1 MSFTCGETYCNLYLY
16 NLGSVSVKQSAVL
29 NICVLSIVYSRSH
42 DPGRVHNGPIK
53 GTNTRVTPLRSQLSQ
68 LSCAQGRDIHQ
79 VDWQRTRSQSRSSI
93 HVR

>member
-1 MSFTCGETYCNLYLY
+1 MY

-68 LSCAQGRDIHQ
+68 LSCAHGRDIHEMQ
-79 VDWQRTRSQSRSSI
+79 EHFSLRFGHHRQMWVLYQ
-93 HVR
+93 